1 MLGRRPFPLIE
12 PVTRN
17 DWFRMLKSLNDDLDD
32 IMRGVNGVTDSGV
45 AGVILL
51 SPDGSSWKVT
61 VGNTGTL
68 STTKL

>member
-12 PVTRN
+12 PKSGN
-17 DWFRMLKSLNDDLDD
+17 DWFRFLKSVNDDLDD
-32 IMRGVNGVTDSGV
+32 IMQALNGLTDSGV

-51 SPDGSSWKVT
+51 SPDGSRWKVT